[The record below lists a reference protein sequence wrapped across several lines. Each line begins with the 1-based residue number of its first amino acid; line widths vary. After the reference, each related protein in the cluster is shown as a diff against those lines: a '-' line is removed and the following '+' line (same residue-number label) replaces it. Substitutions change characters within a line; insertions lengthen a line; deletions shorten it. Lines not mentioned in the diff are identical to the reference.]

1 MYVGVPRAPGYS
13 VSMSVLSVGPRL
25 VAVATLFLL
34 SSSASAHILVT
45 APVPRVPGQDNL
57 KSTPCGDGVTWGQG
71 EVHTYAPG
79 ETITVEWDETIS
91 HAGYF
96 RVVLGT
102 GGDASLTIPSEADFD
117 AFTALYS
124 GGNGDVPAA
133 IEEPMG
139 SADGDMIVYYDYYAQ
154 HPGQQC
160 AGEQAGGACSYS
172 VDITLPDSCE
182 GCTLQVIQTMAE
194 SSRTYGVN
202 AHYYQCIDLAIEGEP
217 AGDPGTGGGAGMGE
231 EGAGGTPAEEGAGG
245 DTGEVPEMG
254 MGGMMMEGGDEP
266 AVDPLEPPTQEPEPV
281 PPGEGTTP
289 AGPGPAPVTPTGS
302 TPPAPDTTGD
312 APVPTPEPGVVDPAA
327 QSGVGMPASNDGNAS
342 SGGSGDDGGCS
353 FTHTA
358 AGAAAHLG
366 STGWLALLGLTVFA
380 WRRRRG

>member
-1 MYVGVPRAPGYS
+1 
-13 VSMSVLSVGPRL
+13 MSVLSVGPRL
-25 VAVATLFLL
+25 AAVATLFLL

-45 APVPRVPGQDNL
+45 APIPRVPGQDNL

-79 ETITVEWDETIS
+79 ETVTVEWNETIS

-102 GGDASLTIPSEADFD
+102 GGDASLTMPSEADFD
-117 AFTALYS
+117 AFTALYT
-124 GGNGDVPAA
+124 GGNGDVPAP

-139 SADGDMIVYYDYYAQ
+139 SADGDMIVYYDYYAP

-160 AGEQAGGACSYS
+160 AGEQGGGSCTYS

-217 AGDPGTGGGAGMGE
+217 AAGNDGMGGMNGMPEQGAGGSTE
-231 EGAGGTPAEEGAGG
+231 EGAGGSTAEEGVGG
-245 DTGEVPEMG
+245 DTGALPEMG
-254 MGGMMMEGGDEP
+254 MGGMTMEGGEDP
-266 AVDPLEPPTQEPEPV
+266 AVDPLEPPTQEPEPL
-281 PPGEGTTP
+281 PSGEETTP

-302 TPPAPDTTGD
+302 APPAPDTMGS
-312 APVPTPEPGVVDPAA
+312 APLPTPEPGVVDPAA

-342 SGGSGDDGGCS
+342 SGGGDDGGCS
-353 FTHTA
+353 FTQDKSSATSR
-358 AGAAAHLG
+358 AGSA
-366 STGWLALLGLTVFA
+366 GWLALLGLSVFA